1 MKDKHWTW
9 LVLGLIVVGL
19 GYAWLFRH
27 VDDDAFITYRYSK
40 HLAEGLGPVWN
51 ADQRVEGY
59 TNFLWMLLMAAPIAL
74 SIDPVMAA
82 TLLSLL
88 CLGFNLYLLYRIS
101 LRHMGQSRMAFLC
114 WLPVMCSHT
123 LLFTATSGLETAL
136 NGMLWTIVVWLVHG
150 ILDRSRV
157 ASAVRMLSIGLMC
170 GLATLC
176 RMEALILFGISF
188 IALLV
193 AHYTREDLPRAR
205 FTSLLAGFSA
215 LVLPWL
221 IWRYS
226 YYGDLLPNTFYVK
239 TALRSASSGLVFVC
253 TYLIASG
260 AWVPGIVYKL
270 QTHRLSRNMSGLPTY
285 VAGLAFTFLC
295 YVVWAGGDYLE
306 FRILVPVLP
315 ILLMYPAWMLA
326 KGTESVRLV
335 AVATSI
341 MVLFAFVWGQGN
353 GRFFKFPRM
362 NSLVHPQ
369 SEDAH
374 FMSFAEQGRAMG
386 DLLEHDGT
394 VRIAIGA
401 CGAIPYYS
409 GFYGID
415 LYGLS
420 EPREQFEGYATGYGA
435 GHAILAT
442 YAYIRARQ
450 PHLISLRCDYVPA
463 AAAPRHYAL
472 ADPNVSEVM
481 QGAPPEALTEAK
493 TVELP
498 LENGFVE
505 VCIYHLPHPKI
516 EALIKNNRLK
526 IYTLQ

>member
-1 MKDKHWTW
+1 M
-9 LVLGLIVVGL
+9 GLILVGL
-19 GYAWLFRH
+19 GYAWMFRH
-27 VDDDAFITYRYSK
+27 VDDDAFITFRYSK

-59 TNFLWMLLMAAPIAL
+59 TNFLWMLIMAVPISL
-74 SIDPVMAA
+74 GIDPVIAA

-88 CLGFNLYLLYRIS
+88 CLGLNLFLLYRIS
-101 LRHMGQSRMAFLC
+101 LRFIGHARIAMLC

-136 NGMLWTIVVWLVHG
+136 NGLLWTIVISLVHG

-157 ASAVRMLSIGLMC
+157 ASALRMLSIGFFC

-176 RMEALILFGISF
+176 RMEAMILFGISF

-193 AHYTREDLPRAR
+193 AHYTRADRPRAR
-205 FTSLLAGFSA
+205 FQYLWAGFLA

-226 YYGDLLPNTFYVK
+226 FYGDLLPNTFYVK
-239 TALRSASSGLVFVC
+239 TALRSASSGFVFVC
-253 TYLIASG
+253 AYLTASA
-260 AWVPGIVYKL
+260 AWVPGILYKL
-270 QTHRLSRNMSGLPTY
+270 QKQRLARNLSGLPTY

-295 YVVWAGGDYLE
+295 YVIWAGGDYLE

-315 ILLMYPAWMLA
+315 MLLMFPMWMLA
-326 KGTESVRLV
+326 KGTESVRPV
-335 AVATSI
+335 VIASGI

-353 GRFFKFPRM
+353 GRFFRFPHM
-362 NSLVHPQ
+362 NSLVHPY

-374 FMSFAEQGRAMG
+374 FMSFAEQGQAMG

-415 LYGLS
+415 LYGLN
-420 EPREQFEGYATGYGA
+420 EPRDQFDGYATGYGA
-435 GHAILAT
+435 GHAILAS
-442 YAYIRARQ
+442 YPYIQARR
-450 PHLISLRCDYVPA
+450 PHLISLRCGYIEAGA
-463 AAAPRHYAL
+463 AESRYTL
-472 ADPNVSEVM
+472 TDPNVAEVM
-481 QGAPPEALTEAK
+481 HGATQEDLAK
-493 TVELP
+493 TQIVELP
-498 LENGFVE
+498 LGNGFVE

-516 EALIKNNRLK
+516 EALIKNKALK